1 MVAVSRGMDIV
12 CCMSAAS
19 AMAESGR
26 ERPITLPAG
35 AIRKRLRLAAALV
48 VLVVA
53 GGVAYDF
60 TSASPAYLESA
71 TVIFNLPA
79 SQTDPH
85 AYVAFAPSL
94 ITSGDAMIKMLA
106 SPQAQRQIRDAGGTA
121 DVGMQLTNLYNQ
133 QYPDYGEPL
142 ATLTTAS
149 QSPAD
154 VHRTFVLSARLL
166 GDLLAARQTQAGVP
180 PGDRIF
186 AQIIGDTGPVA
197 QPGSPKRALGG
208 LALLTVVAAAIGWSL
223 IDWMIG
229 WRDQLM
235 SALRTRGPA
244 R

>member
-1 MVAVSRGMDIV
+1 
-12 CCMSAAS
+12 MSAAS

-26 ERPITLPAG
+26 ERPIILPAD
-35 AIRKRLRLAAALV
+35 AIRKRLRLLAALV
-48 VLVVA
+48 VLGTGA
-53 GGVAYDF
+53 GVAYDF
-60 TSASPAYLESA
+60 QNAGPRYLESA

-79 SQTDPH
+79 SQTAPH
-85 AYVAFAPSL
+85 AYAAYAPSL
-94 ITSGDAMIKMLA
+94 ITSGDAMIKMLV

-121 DVGMQLTNLYNQ
+121 DVGMQLTNFYNQ

-166 GDLLAARQTQAGVP
+166 GQLLAARQAQAGVP
-180 PGDRIF
+180 PGDRIL

-197 QPGSPKRALGG
+197 QAGSPKRALGG
-208 LALLTVVAAAIGWSL
+208 LALLTVVMAAMAWSL

-235 SALRTRGPA
+235 PALHA
-244 R
+244 RRP